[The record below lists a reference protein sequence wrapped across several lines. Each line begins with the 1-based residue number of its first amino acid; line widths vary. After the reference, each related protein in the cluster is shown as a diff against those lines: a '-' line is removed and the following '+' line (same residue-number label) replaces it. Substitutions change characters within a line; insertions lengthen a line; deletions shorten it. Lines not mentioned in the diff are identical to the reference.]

1 MGTDRP
7 SQGSPEAIVE
17 GALRSSAQAKVA
29 PPEYR
34 SGLLSQC
41 SGDAWIGRVERDYR
55 QWYASPMLDDM
66 ITGIH
71 NIVGASEAGAYPI
84 ATSVD
89 GMSIDVPSALV
100 NGDEATVER
109 ATISYVI
116 HNAPG
121 IYQLDV
127 PYSAMCVDTLRL
139 TPDGWRVTQASCS
152 DSGG

>member
-1 MGTDRP
+1 M
-7 SQGSPEAIVE
+7 EN
-17 GALRSSAQAKVA
+17 
-29 PPEYR
+29 
-34 SGLLSQC
+34 
-41 SGDAWIGRVERDYR
+41 DYR

-66 ITGIH
+66 ISGIH
-71 NIVGASEAGAYPI
+71 NIVGASETGPYPI
-84 ATSVD
+84 AGSVD

-127 PYSAMCVDTLRL
+127 PYSAECYYTLHR